1 MCTGFR
7 IFFLRANTQG
17 PRTKQAQFRTGK
29 KDFAARFFHVAEPLQ
44 ATLFPRISF
53 SISGQDLTKINV
65 LVRVSSITWW
75 RTVHET
81 ATKAEEVT
89 YGYELCKRTSCMTS
103 DRETRPW
110 PRANSFQTL
119 QMRNILTVLLYFAR
133 YGRPRQKNFAKNCN
147 YPY

>member
-1 MCTGFR
+1 MHWLQNFFFTSKYTRSKDEASTVSNRKERFCSS
-7 IFFLRANTQG
+7 IFA
-17 PRTKQAQFRTGK
+17 
-29 KDFAARFFHVAEPLQ
+29 VAEPLQ